1 MSRADRH
8 SRQRYRVMA
17 PVYDVVSLEWPLYRA
32 GRVAGIRAARLRPG
46 HQVLDVGCGTG
57 LSLPLLSDAVGPR
70 GRVIGL
76 DPSTAML
83 RRAARREVTAGAS
96 LLPVDA
102 AGLRAEDLSGA
113 GVHEPVHAAVFAY
126 SLSVMPDWRPAWAAV
141 TGLLAPGARV
151 VVVDLAPPTRGGLP
165 ARLTASALAALGGSD
180 LHARPWQALIDT
192 CDDIEHASFRGGHVQ
207 VWAGTLPLPRGQSAA
222 TVPII
227 P

>member
-1 MSRADRH
+1 M
-8 SRQRYRVMA
+8 
-17 PVYDVVSLEWPLYRA
+17 
-32 GRVAGIRAARLRPG
+32 AGIRAARLRPG

-83 RRAARREVTAGAS
+83 RRAARREVTARAN

-102 AGLRAEDLSGA
+102 SCLRAEDLTGA
-113 GVHEPVHAAVFAY
+113 GVHEPVHAAVFVYA
-126 SLSVMPDWRPAWAAV
+126 LSVMPDWRQAWAAV

-151 VVVDLAPPTRGGLP
+151 VVVDLAPPTHGRLP
-165 ARLTASALAALGGSD
+165 SRLTASVLARLGGSD
-180 LHARPWQALIDT
+180 IHARPWQALIDT
-192 CDDIEHASFRGGHVQ
+192 CDDVEHDSFRGGHVR
-207 VWAGTLPLPRGQSAA
+207 VWSGNLLLPSGQSTA